1 MCFLII
7 LVSQC
12 FALEDVLNGSE
23 SCELRNQVKTW
34 TGYQTQVFQMSP
46 HLQEDVLGSIREA
59 VGDLLQASV
68 VAVEGRGPLDGAV
81 ALLRAGL
88 RVGGA

>member
-1 MCFLII
+1 MFSVRRVAAHWERITRTLKPRQSLI
-7 LVSQC
+7 
-12 FALEDVLNGSE
+12 
-23 SCELRNQVKTW
+23 
-34 TGYQTQVFQMSP
+34 GYQTLVLQIPP

-59 VGDLLQASV
+59 VGDLVQSSV

-88 RVGGA
+88 RVGGP